1 MVAATPTRRGHAD
14 PFPSDPSNYDKE
26 NPMSHLRTPI
36 ATAAV
41 LVALLATTGC
51 VTEKKM
57 RTTVDTEVGAVH
69 QRVDDVE
76 GQVEANQSR
85 IADNERNIGTASRT
99 AEEALQ
105 RAIEAGK
112 LAEGKFLYETVLSDD
127 KVRFGFDSAALGD
140 EAASALDEFASGLK
154 SQNAD
159 VFVEIQGHTDTIGS
173 EDYNYELGL
182 ERAEAVRRHLNMRHG
197 LPLHR
202 MSVISYGEAA
212 PVNPNKT
219 REERAQ
225 NRRVVLVVLR

>member
-1 MVAATPTRRGHAD
+1 MSIFRSLTPWVTV
-14 PFPSDPSNYDKE
+14 S
-26 NPMSHLRTPI
+26 
-36 ATAAV
+36 
-41 LVALLATTGC
+41 ALLATGC

-57 RTTVDTEVGAVH
+57 RGHVETEVGAVH

-76 GQVEANQSR
+76 GQVEANQTR
-85 IADNERNIGTASRT
+85 IAETERQLGGVSKT

-112 LAEGKFLYETVLSDD
+112 LAEGKLLYETVLTDED
-127 KVRFGFDSAALGD
+127 VRFGFDSAALGPD
-140 EAASALDEFASGLK
+140 AEAALDEFASGLK
-154 SQNAD
+154 AENAN

-173 EDYNYELGL
+173 EDYNYGLGL
-182 ERAEAVRRHLNMRHG
+182 ERAEAVRRYLNRTHG

-202 MSVISYGEAA
+202 ISVISYGESA
-212 PVNPNKT
+212 PVNPNTT